1 MILGELAAHSSWPW
15 ELGRST
21 ESQSRPQDHRRVRSS
36 SRSFS
41 DSSPLRRRIGCQIAR
56 EERHEETRE
65 ARSSPTPKL
74 RSSRGQETWT
84 PTLRHRRAPSPNR
97 PVHSAQPAL
106 ELRPAPRPPHKQEG
120 DQAAPHYNTPPPPP
134 PPKRSTENNQVARG
148 GRQETPRQGK
158 GKGGKGSGRVEE
170 RRNRKRKTV
179 ESSARSIGQPGVKQ
193 KEPAKDKPQQT
204 NLKTKLLKL
213 VYLLLLRKDPLLLK
227 NPQRRAEQ
235 KSSKRE
241 VETNPKLPRKGFHL
255 GLMPLRRPAAK
266 PRPIPKAKEKAK
278 AKPKP
283 RPRSQVKLAPHTEEW
298 IAVENLL
305 RRHFHSLQTYTW
317 KYGTGER
324 PERQQPSWKS

>member
-1 MILGELAAHSSWPW
+1 MSRIQSPLCTYCRRWPCSDHLDSDSCRLCRCCFQISQFGRDQSLTEQRYLDLVARLTVILGELAAHSSWPW

-21 ESQSRPQDHRRVRSS
+21 ESQSRPQDHRRVRPS
-36 SRSFS
+36 SRSSS
-41 DSSPLRRRIGCQIAR
+41 DRSSLRRRIGCQIAR
-56 EERHEETRE
+56 EERQEETRE
-65 ARSSPTPKL
+65 ARSSPTLKP

-148 GRQETPRQGK
+148 ARQETARQGK
-158 GKGGKGSGRVEE
+158 GKGGKGSGIEE

-193 KEPAKDKPQQT
+193 KEKAKDKPQQT

-213 VYLLLLRKDPLLLK
+213 VYLLLLRKNPLLLK
-227 NPQRRAEQ
+227 NPQRRAGGAE
-235 KSSKRE
+235 E
-241 VETNPKLPRKGFHL
+241 LE
-255 GLMPLRRPAAK
+255 
-266 PRPIPKAKEKAK
+266 KEKGGDQ
-278 AKPKP
+278 P
-283 RPRSQVKLAPHTEEW
+283 
-298 IAVENLL
+298 
-305 RRHFHSLQTYTW
+305 QTT
-317 KYGTGER
+317 
-324 PERQQPSWKS
+324 PERIPSWADASQETSS